1 MGKYFVNPELKKSSI
16 ILLFINCIF
25 LITTLAII
33 KINNDNLKEGYIK
46 SIGVI
51 TEKINEKNPE
61 LLQYIIPS
69 VTKEAQTKDEE
80 SGIKIL
86 KQYGLTKDLEDRL
99 FPYVNKAILNNI
111 YCIIILFFIMSAL
124 LFLINYFEYVYFYE
138 RIRKITKAA
147 KKVIEGQYDIAIHE
161 DKEGDFSK
169 LANSFNS
176 MKGVIRNNIDSL
188 NKEKQFLVNLLSDIS
203 HQLKTPLSS
212 MILYND
218 ILLTKELS
226 KEKRQLFL
234 ENNKKQL
241 YRMDW
246 LIKSILKLARL
257 DARAIEFSKESISLN
272 ETIENS
278 IDALRE
284 KADEAKVSVILKKTD
299 DINFEHDRRW
309 MEEAFI
315 NIIKNDIEHT
325 PGGGE
330 IKIDIIENSIYVRI
344 EIVDTGE
351 GISKADLPNVFKRF
365 YKAKNSSSNSVG
377 IGLSLSKSIIEAH
390 NGIIEVQS
398 KLKIGSKFIITFLKY

>member
-69 VTKEAQTKDEE
+69 VTKEAQTKDAE

-124 LFLINYFEYVYFYE
+124 LFLINYFEYAYFYE

-147 KKVIEGQYDIAIHE
+147 KKVIEGQYDIAIDE

-284 KADEAKVSVILKKTD
+284 KAGEAKVSVIFKKTD

>member
-1 MGKYFVNPELKKSSI
+1 
-16 ILLFINCIF
+16 
-25 LITTLAII
+25 
-33 KINNDNLKEGYIK
+33 
-46 SIGVI
+46 
-51 TEKINEKNPE
+51 
-61 LLQYIIPS
+61 
-69 VTKEAQTKDEE
+69 
-80 SGIKIL
+80 
-86 KQYGLTKDLEDRL
+86 
-99 FPYVNKAILNNI
+99 
-111 YCIIILFFIMSAL
+111 
-124 LFLINYFEYVYFYE
+124 
-138 RIRKITKAA
+138 
-147 KKVIEGQYDIAIHE
+147 
-161 DKEGDFSK
+161 
-169 LANSFNS
+169 
-176 MKGVIRNNIDSL
+176 
-188 NKEKQFLVNLLSDIS
+188 
-203 HQLKTPLSS
+203 
-212 MILYND
+212 
-218 ILLTKELS
+218 
-226 KEKRQLFL
+226 
-234 ENNKKQL
+234 
-241 YRMDW
+241 MDW

-284 KADEAKVSVILKKTD
+284 KAGEAKVSVIFKKTD